1 MGLQNIRAAKLYER
15 LGFEPY
21 AVDERPLK
29 LDDGTYMDEL
39 LTRWHVPG

>member
-15 LGFEPY
+15 FGFERY

-29 LDDGTYMDEL
+29 LADGTYMDEL
-39 LTRWHVPG
+39 LTRWHVPR